1 MSENKEGMPFVPEED
16 LDLHENFSPI
26 IAENGVIYPSASKH
40 QESKED
46 LPAPD
51 ATFTRMDTIQDLV
64 QIRSLEQ
71 KSEETAQ
78 QLPPEE
84 SAVSSLEPLHPEKT
98 SMQTIPAQDPEMTL
112 PSLEEIKP
120 IVKDAKT
127 EIQSSKGK
135 SRSKKRSKPAKSE
148 EESRKKGVVSKKD
161 IPPTTPKQ
169 PVSQTP
175 APGPKKRSRWQWIIA
190 IVCFLFLGTISGVV
204 PVEKIPFLRN
214 LAYAMGFSKD
224 DTSRMSFLRALLTW
238 TDKTIGL
245 PGQWGTDE
253 SRDSLWARTR
263 GEGAQDDLGGIYAR
277 MERASGKTSL
287 IDINALNE
295 LQRQKGRQLD
305 GIRAAVV
312 VDPRRE
318 QEQDPAALRDSEVNV
333 RTEANQDKGDVFFGS
348 DATSVNRD
356 FKDGYDSVNTLK
368 KIANP
373 YIANGEPIDWLKNM
387 TKRMMKSNMGIGGIN
402 KELGSIGVLWGSTVE
417 EIGEQKPHRDL
428 YHAWITSRMAKY
440 TDNLMLKKALA
451 DTGFWGA
458 ELPTMAADV
467 LGFGGVQID
476 SESFQEDQEA
486 WKEYLE
492 FEKKCKAALNSSGGN
507 VDKLIKEFNALVTTE
522 SNWDFPANCAA
533 PNGRSESYEGT
544 KFDRSV
550 QRVEQICQELDT
562 SYNNLEE
569 ECKMVIRRNK
579 TVNCTAISGTYATHW
594 TNFQDRCN
602 AYFNADFESW
612 WSSAKQKEPYK
623 SRIAKGESEA
633 SVKASAR
640 GEFEKNEWTNTYG
653 PKHTEEKF
661 VTDLSIKKN
670 QGDNV
675 SITSMREVVIDQQGG
690 SSEYF
695 PTVDLQESVEKYL
708 EQNEAM

>member
-26 IAENGVIYPSASKH
+26 IAENGVIRPPASKR
-40 QESKED
+40 QESEE
-46 LPAPD
+46 D
-51 ATFTRMDTIQDLV
+51 ATVSDAMFTRMDTIQDLV

-71 KSEETAQ
+71 APQEAAPQ
-78 QLPPEE
+78 VPPEE
-84 SAVSSLEPLHPEKT
+84 SAVPSLEPSQPEKT

-120 IVKDAKT
+120 VVKETKT
-127 EIQSSKGK
+127 EVQSSKGK
-135 SRSKKRSKPAKSE
+135 SFFPKRSKPTKSE
-148 EESRKKGVVSKKD
+148 RKRRKKEAVAKQAIS
-161 IPPTTPKQ
+161 TTPKQ
-169 PVSQTP
+169 PASQTP
-175 APGPKKRSRWQWIIA
+175 APKPKKSSRWQWVFA
-190 IVCFLFLGTISGVV
+190 VVCFLFLGTVSGVV

-214 LAYAMGFSKD
+214 LAYAMGFSKE

-253 SRDSLWARTR
+253 SRDSLWAHTR

-287 IDINALNE
+287 IDINALNA

-356 FKDGYDSVNTLK
+356 LKDGYDSVNALK

-373 YIANGEPIDWLKNM
+373 YIADGEPIDWLKNM
-387 TKRMMKSNMGIGGIN
+387 TKRMMKSNMGISGIN

-417 EIGEQKPHRDL
+417 ELGEQKPHRDL

-492 FEKKCKAALNSSGGN
+492 FEKKCKAALSSSGGK
-507 VDKLIKEFNALVTTE
+507 VDELIKEFNALVTTE

-533 PNGRSESYEGT
+533 PYGRSGSYGGT

-550 QRVEQICQELDT
+550 QRVENICKELDA

-579 TVNCTAISGTYATHW
+579 VVNCTVISDTYENRW
-594 TNFQDRCN
+594 TTFQSKCN
-602 AYFNADFESW
+602 EYFNDYFEKW
-612 WSSAKQKEPYK
+612 WSTAKQKEPYK
-623 SRIAKGESEA
+623 SRIAKGENEA
-633 SVKASAR
+633 NVKASAR

-653 PKHTEEKF
+653 PKHTEEQF
-661 VTDLSIKKN
+661 VAKLGINKN
-670 QGDNV
+670 QGDTV

-690 SSEYF
+690 SSQYF
-695 PTVDLQESVEKYL
+695 PTVDLQESVENYL